1 MTRVGAQAP
10 GSSFSENATPYATSK
25 VDRVIVASPR
35 GFCAGVEK
43 AIKALAWM
51 VKSFDPPIYC
61 YHEIVHNRQV
71 VERFESLGVVFV
83 EDIAQVPPGVP
94 LVLSAHGAAP
104 EVVRR
109 AREKNRFVVDAVCP
123 LVTKVHHEVKVRSS
137 KGYQIIYVGHTGH
150 EEAIGTMAVA
160 PDAVHLV
167 TTVADVDEVA
177 NKIGIDIP
185 VALLAQTTLSQD
197 DWKDIMDY
205 VVDKFP
211 NVWLPDRSDLC
222 FATTNRQSALKQLVR
237 SCDSVIIIG
246 SINSS
251 NTQALVK
258 VAQAQIAISLGDDSL
273 SSIKDE
279 SDSREVHRLLEPVAG
294 QQRLQRP
301 QLRDR
306 RNSGQLHRVLR
317 INHAGELPSDLEG
330 IIGITAGASAP
341 EYLVQEVIS
350 ALSPVNGVEQLVVTE
365 EDEYFPPPPEL
376 RNLLKDGVSDRTT
389 SAAQMLEELS

>member
-1 MTRVGAQAP
+1 MNRVGEQVP
-10 GSSFSENATPYATSK
+10 GSSFGGDTVSYATSK
-25 VDRVIVASPR
+25 VDKVIVASPR

-51 VKSFDPPIYC
+51 VRSFDPPIYC

-83 EDIAQVPPGVP
+83 EDIAQVPPNVP

-104 EVVRR
+104 EIVRQ

-150 EEAIGTMAVA
+150 EEAVGTMAVA

-177 NKIGIDIP
+177 KKIGISTP

-237 SCDSVIIIG
+237 SCDSVIVIG
-246 SINSS
+246 SANSS

-258 VAQAQIAISLGDDSL
+258 VAQAQAAVSPEDGSL
-273 SSIKDE
+273 SSTSLSSTKDK
-279 SDSREVHRLLEPVAG
+279 
-294 QQRLQRP
+294 
-301 QLRDR
+301 
-306 RNSGQLHRVLR
+306 SGSGRLHRVLR
-317 INHAGELPSDLEG
+317 INHAGELPNDLEG

-376 RNLLKDGVSDRTT
+376 RTLLKDKVSDRTT

>member
-1 MTRVGAQAP
+1 MRNEGKPSTASVASKSLP
-10 GSSFSENATPYATSK
+10 PKPFSSK
-25 VDRVIVASPR
+25 VDKIIVASPR

-83 EDIAQVPPGVP
+83 EDVAQVPSGAP

-104 EVVRR
+104 EVVRQ
-109 AREKNRFVVDAVCP
+109 AREKNRFVIDAVCP

-137 KGYQIIYVGHTGH
+137 KGYQIIYVGHGGH
-150 EEAIGTMAVA
+150 AEVVGAMAVA

-167 TTVADVDEVA
+167 TTVADVDEVVSR
-177 NKIGIDIP
+177 ISIDTP

-197 DWKDIMDY
+197 DWKGIMDY
-205 VVDKFP
+205 VVDKFT

-222 FATTNRQSALKQLVR
+222 FATTNRQSALRQLVR
-237 SCDSVIIIG
+237 SCDAVVIIG
-246 SINSS
+246 SANSS

-258 VAQAQIAISLGDDSL
+258 VAETQAA
-273 SSIKDE
+273 
-279 SDSREVHRLLEPVAG
+279 A
-294 QQRLQRP
+294 
-301 QLRDR
+301 RDAVR
-306 RNSGQLHRVLR
+306 SGKVRRVLR
-317 INHAGELPSDLEG
+317 INHAGELSGDFEG
-330 IIGITAGASAP
+330 VIGITAGASAP

-350 ALSPVNGVEQLVVTE
+350 ALAPVHGVEQMVVTE

-376 RNLLKDGVSDRTT
+376 RSLLKDGVNDRAI
-389 SAAQMLEELS
+389 SAARMLEEISHALP